1 MGGRNNKLKD
11 QKGLDQKESG
21 KQRNPSKEILPLVK
35 RTISK
40 AYGWTKIYIRKIKHS
55 LQIANKNRCKRSKLC
70 EFSSNWTGRNDL
82 DVAFE
87 VASGFYH
94 LQFLCPIRRSYL

>member
-1 MGGRNNKLKD
+1 MGGRNNNLKD
-11 QKGLDQKESG
+11 QKGLDQKGSG
-21 KQRNPSKEILPLVK
+21 RERNPPKEILPRVK

-40 AYGWTKIYIRKIKHS
+40 AYGWTKTYISKINI
-55 LQIANKNRCKRSKLC
+55 QIASKNRCKRSKLC

-82 DVAFE
+82 DIAFE
-87 VASGFYH
+87 VALGFYH